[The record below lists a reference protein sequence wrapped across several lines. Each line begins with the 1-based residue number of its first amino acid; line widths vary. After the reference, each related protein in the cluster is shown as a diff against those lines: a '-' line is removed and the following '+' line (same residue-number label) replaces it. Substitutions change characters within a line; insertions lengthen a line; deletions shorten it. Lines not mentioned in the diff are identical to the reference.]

1 MGLKDYGIQSYKI
14 LNFYNYQ
21 PIYNKH
27 NHMKKKD
34 LKERIRQAILAEA
47 KKKKKSKAEPEAED
61 INIDTTDMESDLGAG
76 MMQSTDTMGDDSRID
91 MNMDTQLDM
100 DASSPEAKKAFSE
113 LTDAYRAAKELGD
126 EKLIQQLANTITYFS
141 KNIILSQG

>member
-1 MGLKDYGIQSYKI
+1 
-14 LNFYNYQ
+14 
-21 PIYNKH
+21 
-27 NHMKKKD
+27 MKKKD

-61 INIDTTDMESDLGAG
+61 INIDTTDMESDLGTDI
-76 MMQSTDTMGDDSRID
+76 MQSTDTMGNDSRID
-91 MNMDTQLDM
+91 MNMDADLDM

-141 KNIILSQG
+141 KNIILRQG